1 MSTTLTTPISAEDLE
16 NIRVGDVIFLDGHIV
31 TWRQLN
37 PTAKPPAG
45 ARVLTLAEVAAEI
58 TRLPAPPRREAL
70 S

>member
-1 MSTTLTTPISAEDLE
+1 MTTTRPATLCAATFD
-16 NIRVGDVIFLDGHIV
+16 RDGHIV

-45 ARVLTLAEVAAEI
+45 ARVLTLAEVAAAI
-58 TRLPAPPRREAL
+58 KRLPAPPRRDVL

>member
-1 MSTTLTTPISAEDLE
+1 MTTTRPATLCAATFD
-16 NIRVGDVIFLDGHIV
+16 RDGHIV

-37 PTAKPPAG
+37 PTAKPPTG

-58 TRLPAPPRREAL
+58 KRLPAPPRREAL